1 MSNMQ
6 SESSAAVDTDLEEAA
21 VYLDRELAK
30 IRRSFNARLL
40 PTGVNK
46 HGVQKTQSDISLS
59 GSSTDTAAAGNSDS
73 LEAEGQGTDSTKN
86 GLPATPKT
94 YPVKHLQ
101 DLFEKEL
108 QAWSSMAI
116 ESPEYDR
123 VSRSWPKRRGFCFR
137 IITKDRVAFFVDK
150 DIMEELWVCLTEH
163 SGSSEEGQSRADIN
177 SEHDTDESNELNHYG
192 PPLNLQRHAHG
203 TESTVALMLD
213 FFGCDKRADRPPGGW
228 PNGWLHASK
237 DVTITHA
244 LLLAHEM
251 NLPVL
256 QEWFM
261 DVLRTQEAD
270 GRADYRRVFRE
281 AAVGGNAELS
291 AYFAAKIWKSEWKE
305 KKKID
310 VLQTFSVQE
319 FAGIPAQY
327 LWAVSQPLMVKKAGK
342 RRPLAP
348 STTENKVAIEQH
360 FKDALDSYHGELFN
374 NSCRD

>member
-1 MSNMQ
+1 
-6 SESSAAVDTDLEEAA
+6 
-21 VYLDRELAK
+21 
-30 IRRSFNARLL
+30 
-40 PTGVNK
+40 
-46 HGVQKTQSDISLS
+46 
-59 GSSTDTAAAGNSDS
+59 
-73 LEAEGQGTDSTKN
+73 
-86 GLPATPKT
+86 
-94 YPVKHLQ
+94 
-101 DLFEKEL
+101 
-108 QAWSSMAI
+108 
-116 ESPEYDR
+116 
-123 VSRSWPKRRGFCFR
+123 
-137 IITKDRVAFFVDK
+137 
-150 DIMEELWVCLTEH
+150 
-163 SGSSEEGQSRADIN
+163 
-177 SEHDTDESNELNHYG
+177 
-192 PPLNLQRHAHG
+192 
-203 TESTVALMLD
+203 MLD
-213 FFGCDKRADRPPGGW
+213 FFGCDKRADKPPDGW

-310 VLQTFSVQE
+310 VLQTLSVQE
-319 FAGIPAQY
+319 FAGIPAPY
-327 LWAVSQPLMVKKAGK
+327 LWALSQPLMVQKAGK